1 MLLIYARLVPL
12 PIGSVTFGEF
22 AVALLLAVAL
32 SMWIYWHAS
41 RHGSKHAT
49 AWGIGAFFFW
59 VTVPVY
65 FVHYLLRRRRY

>member
-12 PIGSVTFGEF
+12 PVGSVTFGEF
-22 AVALLLAVAL
+22 DVALLLAVAL

-65 FVHYLLRRRRY
+65 FIQYLLRRRRY

>member
-1 MLLIYARLVPL
+1 MLLIYARLVTPPL
-12 PIGSVTFGEF
+12 GSFTPVEF

-65 FVHYLLRRRRY
+65 FLHYLFTRRRY

>member
-12 PIGSVTFGEF
+12 PVGSFTFAEF
-22 AVALLLAVAL
+22 AVALLFAVAL

-65 FVHYLLRRRRY
+65 FLHYLLRRRRY

>member
-1 MLLIYARLVPL
+1 MLLIYARHVPQPL
-12 PIGSVTFGEF
+12 GSFTFAEF
-22 AVALLLAVAL
+22 AVALLFAVAL

-65 FVHYLLRRRRY
+65 FLHYLLRRRRY